1 MGLIVLRVH
10 RCFGRF
16 FAPALVRP
24 APISGQV
31 MAGLAALALG
41 CVTFTGDSFAQSD
54 QEIRCMQLQQELNAA
69 SGGGANSP
77 ELIALNQ
84 EIGQASQAHRAVK
97 SEMDNAGCYERMM
110 IFGRALKRTPRCLG
124 LNARVEDSRR
134 HVERLKAQRA
144 SLSGG
149 GNRRRQQELQ
159 RAMQR
164 NGCSGAPQTSGGFF
178 DFFGGPRQ
186 EYQTPIYR
194 SINPNGRYRTVC
206 VRLCDGF
213 YFPIHYSTYGS
224 RAAQDAKKCQDS
236 CAAPAELYVYRN
248 PGQEIEQ
255 AISLSGS
262 PYMDLPVALR
272 YRKEFVKG
280 CSCKKAEYNP
290 MEIEAANKRAQGIP
304 PAGATQAAAAP
315 APQVP
320 AAPATPQAPAAP
332 QAATPSGPPPQINLD
347 VGQTSPSELQ
357 ITPPPQATQSG
368 DPVLQVPVPPGF
380 QASPPP
386 AAQAQQQAQPT
397 VQGQSSVIKKS
408 APTPN

>member
-1 MGLIVLRVH
+1 
-10 RCFGRF
+10 
-16 FAPALVRP
+16 
-24 APISGQV
+24 
-31 MAGLAALALG
+31 
-41 CVTFTGDSFAQSD
+41 
-54 QEIRCMQLQQELNAA
+54 MQLQQELDAA
-69 SGGGANSP
+69 SGGGGNNP

-84 EIGQASQAHRAVK
+84 EISQAAQAHRGVK
-97 SEMDNAGCYERMM
+97 SEMDRAGCYERML

-134 HVERLKAQRA
+134 HIERLKAQRA
-144 SLSGG
+144 SLGGG
-149 GNRRRQQELQ
+149 GNQRRQQELR

-164 NGCSGAPQTSGGFF
+164 NGCTGAPPAGGGFF

-224 RAAQDAKKCQDS
+224 RAAADAQKCQQS

-290 MEIEAANKRAQGIP
+290 AEIEAANRKAQGIP
-304 PAGATQAAAAP
+304 PAGATQAAVAP
-315 APQVP
+315 AAPQVP
-320 AAPATPQAPAAP
+320 AVPQAQPA
-332 QAATPSGPPPQINLD
+332 PSGPPPQLNLD
-347 VGQTSPSELQ
+347 VGQSSPSELQ
-357 ITPPPQATQSG
+357 ITPPPQAAQ
-368 DPVLQVPVPPGF
+368 PAAPMLQVPVPPGF
-380 QASPPP
+380 QAPPPP
-386 AAQAQQQAQPT
+386 AAQAPAQAPAT
-397 VQGQSSVIKKS
+397 AQGQSSFIKKS
-408 APTPN
+408 TPN

>member
-1 MGLIVLRVH
+1 M
-10 RCFGRF
+10 
-16 FAPALVRP
+16 
-24 APISGQV
+24 
-31 MAGLAALALG
+31 AALAAFTLG
-41 CVTFTGDSFAQSD
+41 CVTFTGDGFAQSD

-315 APQVP
+315 APQAP
-320 AAPATPQAPAAP
+320 AAPATAQASAAP
-332 QAATPSGPPPQINLD
+332 QAAAPSGPPPQINLD

-357 ITPPPQATQSG
+357 IRPPPQAAQSG

>member
-1 MGLIVLRVH
+1 
-10 RCFGRF
+10 
-16 FAPALVRP
+16 
-24 APISGQV
+24 
-31 MAGLAALALG
+31 MAGLAAFTLG
-41 CVTFTGDSFAQSD
+41 CVTFTGDGFAQSD

-315 APQVP
+315 APQAP
-320 AAPATPQAPAAP
+320 AAPATAQASAAP
-332 QAATPSGPPPQINLD
+332 QAAAPSGPPPQINLD

-357 ITPPPQATQSG
+357 ITPPPQAAQSG